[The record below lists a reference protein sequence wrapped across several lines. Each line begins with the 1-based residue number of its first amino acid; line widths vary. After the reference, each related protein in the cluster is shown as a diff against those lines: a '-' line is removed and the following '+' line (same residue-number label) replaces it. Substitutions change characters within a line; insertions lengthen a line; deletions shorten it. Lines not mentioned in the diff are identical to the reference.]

1 MLGRNAGGS
10 QPEALMVLTPLLL
23 LSDCAVRAAQEKRR
37 WRGEARMLSTRPRCG
52 CWVPA
57 RREEWRQAHIPRS
70 KALLSELPQ
79 V

>member
-1 MLGRNAGGS
+1 VLGRNAAGS

-23 LSDCAVRAAQEKRR
+23 LSDGAVQAAREKRR
-37 WRGEARMLSTRPRCG
+37 WRGEALTLSTRPRYG
-52 CWVPA
+52 YRVPA
-57 RREEWRQAHIPRS
+57 RRWEWRQAHTPLS